1 MKTQKYAFSIVF
13 VLLLLLTTLSCSK
26 KVSEADLEAD
36 KTAIKH
42 VLNQY
47 EAAANSGDFDLWISL
62 WAPDGVRMPPD
73 APTRTN
79 VVQITEE
86 LTPAFEQFTF
96 EVNITSI
103 EEVRVFGDIG
113 LTRCSY
119 NLSVTPKEGGDK
131 ILLEPDSKALTIYE
145 RQSDGT
151 WKIIYDCDNS
161 NIAPVSE

>member
-1 MKTQKYAFSIVF
+1 MKTQKSAFSIVF
-13 VLLLLLTTLSCSK
+13 VLLILFTTLSCSK

-42 VLNQY
+42 VLSQY

-62 WAPDGVRMPPD
+62 WADDGVHMPPD
-73 APTRTN
+73 APTRKN
-79 VVQITEE
+79 VVQITEDM
-86 LTPAFEQFTF
+86 TPVFEQFKI
-96 EVNITSI
+96 EINITSI

-119 NLSVTPKEGGDK
+119 NSSVTPKEGGDK
-131 ILLEPDSKALTIYE
+131 ILLEPDAKALTIYE

-161 NIAPVSE
+161 NIAPISE